1 MLQAA
6 AGLLRLARAGLREE
20 VYQAESAHLRDAPHR
35 LSDLREAEAL
45 LETYDKRGAR
55 FADEVERRPIP
66 PYATG
71 RRRRV
76 RRARQGAGGT
86 LPRVPAQSAER
97 GGG

>member
-20 VYQAESAHLRDAPHR
+20 VCQAESAHLRDAPRR

-55 FADEVERRPIP
+55 FADERRLIA

-71 RRRRV
+71 RRRV

-86 LPRVPAQSAER
+86 LPRLPAQSAER